1 MSRWGESEPVPPAD
15 VSAPRMAWRVILTW
29 RERDPDH
36 GDTIDI
42 VRVRDFETHHEASE
56 RYTTVQRMILEEAWR
71 PTPRAF
77 DIEIAS
83 PHPLG
88 GLNAE
93 DPEREPVRPS
103 AAERW
108 EARTQMGAIRTHLH
122 RAAAANQEVGS

>member
-1 MSRWGESEPVPPAD
+1 M
-15 VSAPRMAWRVILTW
+15 WRLLLTW

-36 GDTIDI
+36 GDTIDC
-42 VRVRDFETHHEASE
+42 VRVRDYPTHQEAAKRHATIE
-56 RYTTVQRMILEEAWR
+56 RMILEEAWR

-77 DIEIAS
+77 DIEIAP

-93 DPEREPVRPS
+93 DPDREPVRPS

-108 EARTQMGAIRTHLH
+108 EARIQMGAIRTHLH